1 MAGPAPPM
9 GVFMMGKEARGDA
22 GEAAAPFIVIEGID
36 GAGKTTQLKR
46 LRQWMEAR
54 YGGPVHT
61 TGEPTNRPIG
71 RLLKD
76 ALQRRVELH
85 GICHA
90 LLFAAD
96 RIDHVKSEIESHI
109 HRGIPVLCDRYF
121 LSSFAYQW
129 REMPGELDW
138 IESINARAIHPHL
151 TLLIDAPAE
160 VCMDRIR
167 RARPDTEL
175 FEDLETLRAIRE
187 NYLELARRRSALD
200 HIRIIDGARTPDEVQ
215 EEARARVEEVMQPS
229 CSG

>member
-1 MAGPAPPM
+1 MK
-9 GVFMMGKEARGDA
+9 GKEVRGD
-22 GEAAAPFIVIEGID
+22 GGDAAAPFIVIEGID
-36 GAGKTTQLKR
+36 GAGKTTQLKQ
-46 LRQWMEAR
+46 LHLWMETR
-54 YGGPVHT
+54 YGCPVHT

-71 RLLKD
+71 RLLKE
-76 ALQRRVELH
+76 ALQRRVELD

-96 RIDHVKSEIESHI
+96 RIDHVKSEIESNI
-109 HRGIPVLCDRYF
+109 NRGTPVLCDRYF

-175 FEDLETLRAIRE
+175 FEDLETLRAIRG
-187 NYLELARRRSALD
+187 NYLELARRREAMD
-200 HIRIIDGARTPDEVQ
+200 HIEIIDGARTPGEVQ
-215 EEARARVEEVMQPS
+215 EEARARVEEVMEPY

>member
-1 MAGPAPPM
+1 M
-9 GVFMMGKEARGDA
+9 GEFMKGKEVRRDAGDA
-22 GEAAAPFIVIEGID
+22 TAPFIVIEGID

-46 LRQWMEAR
+46 LHQWMEAR
-54 YGGPVHT
+54 YGRSVLT

-76 ALQRRVELH
+76 ALQRRVELD

-96 RIDHVKSEIESHI
+96 RIDHVKSEIESSI

-160 VCMDRIR
+160 VCMERIR
-167 RARPDTEL
+167 QARADTEL
-175 FEDLETLRAIRE
+175 FEDLETLRAIRG
-187 NYLELARRRSALD
+187 NYLELARRRKTLD
-200 HIRIIDGARTPDEVQ
+200 QIEIIDGARAPEEVQ
-215 EEARARVEEVMQPS
+215 EEVRDRVEKVMQT
-229 CSG
+229 CGDG

>member
-1 MAGPAPPM
+1 
-9 GVFMMGKEARGDA
+9 MMGREARRDGGDT
-22 GEAAAPFIVIEGID
+22 AAPFIVIEGID
-36 GAGKTTQLKR
+36 GAGKTTQLQELHR
-46 LRQWMEAR
+46 WMEAR
-54 YGGPVHT
+54 YDCSVHT

-76 ALQRRVELH
+76 ALQRRVELD

-96 RIDHVKSEIESHI
+96 RIDHVKTEIESRI
-109 HRGIPVLCDRYF
+109 RRGIPVLCDRYF

-160 VCMDRIR
+160 VCMERIR
-167 RARPDTEL
+167 QARADTEL
-175 FEDLETLRAIRE
+175 FEDVETLRAIRE
-187 NYLELARRRSALD
+187 NYLELARRREVMD
-200 HIRIIDGARTPDEVQ
+200 QIEIIDGARTPDAVQQEV
-215 EEARARVEEVMQPS
+215 RARVEAVMKTH
-229 CSG
+229 CNG

>member
-1 MAGPAPPM
+1 MK
-9 GVFMMGKEARGDA
+9 GKEVRGDA
-22 GEAAAPFIVIEGID
+22 GDATAPFIVIEGID

-46 LRQWMEAR
+46 LHRWMEAR
-54 YGGPVHT
+54 YERTVHT

-71 RLLKD
+71 KLLKG
-76 ALQRRVELH
+76 ALKRRVELD

-96 RIDHVKSEIESHI
+96 RIDHVKTEIEPAI
-109 HRGIPVLCDRYF
+109 RRGTPVLCDRYF

-138 IESINARAIHPHL
+138 IESINARAVHPHL

-175 FEDLETLRAIRE
+175 FEDLETLRAIRG
-187 NYLELARRRSALD
+187 NYLELARRREAMD
-200 HIRIIDGARTPDEVQ
+200 HIVIIDGARTPGDVQ
-215 EEARARVEEVMQPS
+215 EEARARVEEAMQPY
-229 CSG
+229 CGG

>member
-1 MAGPAPPM
+1 MK
-9 GVFMMGKEARGDA
+9 GKEVRGDA
-22 GEAAAPFIVIEGID
+22 GDATAPFIVIEGID

-46 LRQWMEAR
+46 LHRWMEAR
-54 YGGPVHT
+54 FGRTVHT
-61 TGEPTNRPIG
+61 TGEPTSRPIG
-71 RLLKD
+71 MLLKD
-76 ALQRRVELH
+76 ALQRRVELD

-96 RIDHVKSEIESHI
+96 RIDHVKTEIEPAVR
-109 HRGIPVLCDRYF
+109 RGTPVLCDRYF

-138 IESINARAIHPHL
+138 IESINARAVHPHL

-175 FEDLETLRAIRE
+175 FEDLETLRAIRG
-187 NYLELARRRSALD
+187 NYLELARRREAMD
-200 HIRIIDGARTPDEVQ
+200 HIVIIDGARTPVDVQ
-215 EEARARVEEVMQPS
+215 EEARARVEEVMKPY

>member
-1 MAGPAPPM
+1 
-9 GVFMMGKEARGDA
+9 MMGKEARGDSGYA
-22 GEAAAPFIVIEGID
+22 TAPFIVIEGID
-36 GAGKTTQLKR
+36 GAGKTTQLNELHR
-46 LRQWMEAR
+46 WMEAR
-54 YGGPVHT
+54 YGRPVLT

-76 ALQRRVELH
+76 ALQRRVELD

-96 RIDHVKSEIESHI
+96 RIDHIKSEIESSMQ
-109 HRGIPVLCDRYF
+109 RGIPVLCDRYF

-160 VCMDRIR
+160 VCMDRIHQ
-167 RARPDTEL
+167 ARSDTEL
-175 FEDLETLRAIRE
+175 FENLETLRAIRG
-187 NYLELARRRSALD
+187 NYLELARRRETMD
-200 HIRIIDGARTPDEVQ
+200 RIVIIDGARTPDVVQAEV
-215 EEARARVEEVMQPS
+215 RDRVEDVMRT
-229 CSG
+229 CCNG

>member
-1 MAGPAPPM
+1 MK
-9 GVFMMGKEARGDA
+9 GKEVRGDCDA
-22 GEAAAPFIVIEGID
+22 TAPFIVIEGID
-36 GAGKTTQLKR
+36 GAGKTTQLKQ
-46 LRQWMEAR
+46 LRQWMETR
-54 YGGPVHT
+54 YKRPVHT

-76 ALQRRVELH
+76 ALRRRVELD

-96 RIDHVKSEIESHI
+96 RIDHIKTDIEPFI
-109 HRGIPVLCDRYF
+109 RRGTPVLCDRYF

-151 TLLIDAPAE
+151 TLLIDVPAE

-187 NYLELARRRSALD
+187 NYLELARRREAVD
-200 HIRIIDGARTPDEVQ
+200 HIKIIDGARTPDAVQ
-215 EEARARVEEVMQPS
+215 AEARARVEETMGPS

>member
-1 MAGPAPPM
+1 MAGPDSPM
-9 GVFMMGKEARGDA
+9 GVFMKGKEARGNA
-22 GEAAAPFIVIEGID
+22 GETAAPFIVIEGID
-36 GAGKTTQLKR
+36 GAGKTTQLER
-46 LRQWMEAR
+46 LKQWMEAR
-54 YGGPVHT
+54 YGRPVHT

-76 ALQRRVELH
+76 ALQRRVELD

-96 RIDHVKSEIESHI
+96 RIDHVKSEIESNM

-160 VCMDRIR
+160 ICMERIR

-175 FEDLETLRAIRE
+175 FEDLETLRAIRG
-187 NYLELARRRSALD
+187 NYLELALRRKSLD

-215 EEARARVEEVMQPS
+215 AETRARVEEVMRP
-229 CSG
+229 CFSG

>member
-1 MAGPAPPM
+1 
-9 GVFMMGKEARGDA
+9 MMGREARRDGGDT
-22 GEAAAPFIVIEGID
+22 AAPFIVIEGID
-36 GAGKTTQLKR
+36 GAGKTTQLQELHR
-46 LRQWMEAR
+46 WMEAR
-54 YGGPVHT
+54 YDCSVHT

-76 ALQRRVELH
+76 ALQRRVELD

-96 RIDHVKSEIESHI
+96 RIDHVKTEIESRI
-109 HRGIPVLCDRYF
+109 KRGVPVLCDRYF

-160 VCMDRIR
+160 VCMERIR
-167 RARPDTEL
+167 RARSDTEL

-187 NYLELARRRSALD
+187 NYLELAHRRKTVDR
-200 HIRIIDGARTPDEVQ
+200 IEIIDGARTPDAVQQEV
-215 EEARARVEEVMQPS
+215 RARVEEVMQS
-229 CSG
+229 CCNG

>member
-1 MAGPAPPM
+1 
-9 GVFMMGKEARGDA
+9 MMGREARRDGGDT
-22 GEAAAPFIVIEGID
+22 AAPFIVIEGID
-36 GAGKTTQLKR
+36 GAGKTTQLQELHR
-46 LRQWMEAR
+46 WMEAR
-54 YGGPVHT
+54 YECSVHT

-76 ALQRRVELH
+76 ALQRRVELD

-96 RIDHVKSEIESHI
+96 RIDHVKTEIESRI
-109 HRGIPVLCDRYF
+109 KRGVPVLCDRYF

-160 VCMDRIR
+160 VCMERIR
-167 RARPDTEL
+167 QARADTEL
-175 FEDLETLRAIRE
+175 FEDVETLRAIRE
-187 NYLELARRRSALD
+187 NYLELARRREVMD
-200 HIRIIDGARTPDEVQ
+200 QIEIIDGARTPDAVQQEV
-215 EEARARVEEVMQPS
+215 RARVEAVMKTH
-229 CSG
+229 CNG

>member
-1 MAGPAPPM
+1 MT
-9 GVFMMGKEARGDA
+9 GKEVRGDA
-22 GEAAAPFIVIEGID
+22 VDAAAPFIVIEGID

-46 LRQWMEAR
+46 LHHWMEAH
-54 YGGPVHT
+54 YGKPVHT

-76 ALQRRVELH
+76 ALKRRVELD

-96 RIDHVKSEIESHI
+96 RIDHVKAEIASHI
-109 HRGIPVLCDRYF
+109 QRGTPVLCDRYF

-151 TLLIDAPAE
+151 TLLIDVPAE

-167 RARPDTEL
+167 RTRPDTEL

-187 NYLELARRRSALD
+187 NYLELARRRETMD
-200 HIRIIDGARTPDEVQ
+200 HIEIIDGARPPDAVQ
-215 EEARARVEEVMQPS
+215 AFVRARVEEVMQPYCSGQS

>member
-1 MAGPAPPM
+1 MK
-9 GVFMMGKEARGDA
+9 GKEVRRDAGDA
-22 GEAAAPFIVIEGID
+22 TAPFIVIEGID

-46 LRQWMEAR
+46 LHRWMEAR
-54 YGGPVHT
+54 YDCSVHT

-76 ALQRRVELH
+76 ALQRRVELD

-96 RIDHVKSEIESHI
+96 RIDHVKTEIESRI
-109 HRGIPVLCDRYF
+109 KRGIPVLCDRYF

-160 VCMDRIR
+160 VCMERIR
-167 RARPDTEL
+167 RARSDTEL

-187 NYLELARRRSALD
+187 NYLELARRRKAMD
-200 HIRIIDGARTPDEVQ
+200 RIVIIDGARTPDAVQQEV
-215 EEARARVEEVMQPS
+215 RARVEEVMQS
-229 CSG
+229 CCNG

>member
-1 MAGPAPPM
+1 M
-9 GVFMMGKEARGDA
+9 GVFMKGKEVRGDGGDA
-22 GEAAAPFIVIEGID
+22 GAPFIVIEGID
-36 GAGKTTQLKR
+36 GAGKTTQLKQ
-46 LRQWMEAR
+46 LHQWMEAR
-54 YGGPVHT
+54 YGCPVHT

-71 RLLKD
+71 RLLKE
-76 ALQRRVELH
+76 ALQRRVELD

-96 RIDHVKSEIESHI
+96 RIDHVKSEIESNI
-109 HRGIPVLCDRYF
+109 NRGIPVLCDRYF

-167 RARPDTEL
+167 RARSDTEL
-175 FEDLETLRAIRE
+175 FEDLVTLRAIRE
-187 NYLELARRRSALD
+187 NYLELARRRKTVD
-200 HIRIIDGARTPDEVQ
+200 RIEIIDGAHPAGEVQ
-215 EEARARVEEVMQPS
+215 QEVRAHVEAVMQTY
-229 CSG
+229 SGG